1 MSHLARGT
9 AILVV
14 LLVTL
19 LAFRFAIT
27 QRSIESIGL
36 IASDNSVNWASLEP
50 KLGAS
55 ERCVECHTDV
65 DLEWSQ
71 SAHLVQSCE
80 DCHGAGGSHINK
92 GAVVG
97 AAKEECST
105 CHVAIPGRPEDFP
118 QVEPATHFPETDCTT
133 CHNPH
138 SPSASFPDIPHRVEG
153 REDCLACHGQPDIGR
168 LPPNH
173 EGRPV
178 EICLGC
184 HKPSEGVEP

>member
-1 MSHLARGT
+1 MSHLTRGT
-9 AILVV
+9 IVLVV
-14 LLVTL
+14 LLAAL
-19 LAFRFAIT
+19 LVFRFAIT

-36 IASDNSVNWASLEP
+36 IASDNSVSWASLEP

-55 ERCVECHTDV
+55 ERCVECHRDV

-80 DCHGAGGSHINK
+80 DCHGAGGSHINE
-92 GAVVG
+92 GAIVG

-118 QVEPATHFPETDCTT
+118 QVELTKHYPETDCTA

-138 SPSASFPDIPHRVEG
+138 SPSASYPDVLHRVEG
-153 REDCLACHGQPDIGR
+153 REDCLACHGEPDIGR

-184 HKPSEGVEP
+184 HKPSEGVQP